1 METRNVQL
9 SLEMAKKWFEGDN
22 TELKDLAVKTYPELE
37 KKQLPK
43 TWEELKTIDGYSVSI
58 FSKIK
63 SFQKTDCVESGKNT
77 FATKKQAEASIAMA
91 QLSQLMKVYKDGWVA
106 DYKNNSNN
114 YCIFFFEDEVKID
127 LFVHGQCFLS
137 FKNKETAQLFL
148 ENFRDLIEQAKPLL

>member
-22 TELKDLAVKTYPELE
+22 TELKDLAVQTYPELE

-43 TWEELKTIDGYSVSI
+43 SWEELKKIDGYSVSI

-63 SFQKTDCVESGKNT
+63 CFKKTDCFESGKNT
-77 FATKKQAEASIAMA
+77 FATKEQAEASIAMA
-91 QLSQLMKVYKDGWVA
+91 QLSQLMKVYNDGRTEN
-106 DYKNNSNN
+106 YKNNSNT
-114 YCIFFFEDEVKID
+114 YCIYFFDDEVKIE
-127 LFVHGQCFLS
+127 LFVHAQCFLS